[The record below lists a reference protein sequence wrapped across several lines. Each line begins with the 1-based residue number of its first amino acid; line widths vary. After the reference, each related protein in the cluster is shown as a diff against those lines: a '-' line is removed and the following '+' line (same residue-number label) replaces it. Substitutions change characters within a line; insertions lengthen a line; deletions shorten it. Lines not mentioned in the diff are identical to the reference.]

1 MYKEPG
7 YSIKSKAA
15 PLLKVLEKDARPGT
29 KARCN
34 AKLKAMAL
42 AAPENTSPDHFSSVI
57 LYADRITEKFGSWLQ
72 DSLEKN
78 GDLIQVYSGLGHAS
92 RFYDENN
99 RILEKHSVSGDRHS
113 SYYEVYREDNAVS
126 LFPFPG
132 EEHDQVIELVKM
144 RTGLSPSPGKA
155 VFHPARSVCIEKEKS
170 DALHL
175 HVLLVNLSSKN
186 DPAENLMNRPVLPYL
201 GSICRWDSGPANCER
216 LDTVIIDRDDN
227 IKTCWNGRPVG
238 KVGMPYLKIA
248 ETLGHIRLE
257 NEAKKGCRNCN
268 RDKSCSKCIFPEPL
282 SAGEYCYLKQY
293 TNTDRVTKL
302 IDNLNLVKEV

>member
-1 MYKEPG
+1 MFKEPG
-7 YSIKSKAA
+7 YPIKSKTA
-15 PLLKVLEKDARPGT
+15 PLLKVSGKDAHPGA

-34 AKLKAMAL
+34 TNIKAMAL
-42 AAPENTSPDHFSSVI
+42 AAAENTSTDHFSSVI
-57 LYADRITEKFGSWLQ
+57 LYADKITEKFGSWLRK
-72 DSLEKN
+72 SLGKN
-78 GDLIQVYSGLGHAS
+78 GTLIQVYSGLGHAS

-99 RILEKHSVSGDRHS
+99 RILEKHSISEDRHS

-144 RTGLSPSPGKA
+144 RTGLSPSPGKP
-155 VFHPARSVCIEKEKS
+155 VFHPAQSVCIEKEKS
-170 DALHL
+170 DALSL

-186 DPAENLMNRPVLPYL
+186 DPVENLINRPVLPYL

-238 KVGMPYLKIA
+238 KVGMPYGKIA
-248 ETLGHIRLE
+248 ETLEQLRSE
-257 NEAKKGCRNCN
+257 SEAKKGCRNCD
-268 RDKSCSKCIFPEPL
+268 RDKSCSKCIFPAPL
-282 SAGEYCYLKQY
+282 SGGEYCYLKQY

-302 IDNLNLVKEV
+302 IENLNLVKEV